1 MCRKLNWLLSTS
13 QIGSDP
19 RVLNDRGRN
28 CLHLASQRGELPC
41 IEALVAAG
49 ADCDFPDD
57 AGDIVSLNEYFT
69 FQPSAS
75 IILLFL
81 LTNN

>member
-1 MCRKLNWLLSTS
+1 MFKVVILKNQCRRSNWLLSTS
-13 QIGSDP
+13 KIGCDP

-49 ADCDFPDD
+49 ADCDFPDE
-57 AGDIVSLNEYFT
+57 AGNADSLHSEISSSSF
-69 FQPSAS
+69 
-75 IILLFL
+75 
-81 LTNN
+81 